1 MAKAFVQRDT
11 AVTGKYY
18 VDMEGGGDTP
28 AGGIS
33 YSTEEKQVGTGLEGE
48 PLYQITVPLTEL
60 TCDGQWKTGLD
71 VGITGVAK
79 IYKYEAYGT
88 AGTSTVTNS
97 NNNVGYA
104 VSDQFKC
111 AFWLRISDG
120 AIKADYLL
128 TSNYGTTVE
137 LTVWYS
143 KTTE

>member
-1 MAKAFVQRDT
+1 MAKAYVKHDY
-11 AVTGKYY
+11 AVTGRDY
-18 VDMEGGGDTP
+18 VETEGGDTP

-48 PLYQITVPLTEL
+48 PLYQITVPLTGL
-60 TCDGQWKTGLD
+60 TRDGQWKTGLD
-71 VGITGVAK
+71 VSITGVAK

-88 AGTSTVTNS
+88 NDTNTVMDL
-97 NNNVGYA
+97 NNNVSYA

-111 AFWLRISDG
+111 AFWLRISGG

-128 TSNYGTTVE
+128 TSNYSTTVE

-143 KTTE
+143 KITE